1 MENKDCWE
9 NYHKR
14 ETRKLGE
21 GHKTSYELLN
31 EERYM
36 EMVKAFKEHQNVYKE
51 TEKYFQVEIKNDE
64 NSWKRVY
71 WTLNIPD
78 QNE

>member
-1 MENKDCWE
+1 
-9 NYHKR
+9 
-14 ETRKLGE
+14 
-21 GHKTSYELLN
+21 
-31 EERYM
+31 M

-51 TEKYFQVEIKNDE
+51 NEKYFQVEIKNDE

-71 WTLNIPD
+71 WTLNISD